1 MSAGVN
7 GEPWGRGQVGM
18 LLKSHRLIQMIL
30 YTIKIAQ
37 KKFFFTFLHPP
48 TDLADIL
55 VHLVLSEWALVF
67 VVAEQP
73 EARGAVKV
81 VIGDVEVIGTSSE
94 DSNLIL
100 CSSGRLHRDRLLQRG
115 LRERDEL
122 ILGLH

>member
-1 MSAGVN
+1 MVLPLHVCRGERRALGEGAGGDAAQESPSYSN
-7 GEPWGRGQVGM
+7 DPIYNKNCPE
-18 LLKSHRLIQMIL
+18 K
-30 YTIKIAQ
+30 KI
-37 KKFFFTFLHPP
+37 FFFHFSTHTH

-55 VHLVLSEWALVF
+55 VHLILSEWALVF

-100 CSSGRLHRDRLLQRG
+100 RSSGRLH
-115 LRERDEL
+115 
-122 ILGLH
+122 